1 MTRRPPNAVSTSTI
15 PGGSVLT
22 SPISA
27 AASSCSRRA
36 ASVSSA
42 ASGATKATNL
52 PSFATYIGSMPS
64 SSAAPDTAGAAG
76 TSPSRTTIATPAARA
91 ISLSTEATPP
101 RVASRRQW
109 TAGPRIASPAG
120 HSARVSETMSAAS
133 PRSPRASMIAVPC
146 SPIEPETRMRSPG
159 RTALGDSAARGSRA
173 PTPVV
178 HTYMPSAC
186 PRSTTF
192 VSPATMRTSAASA
205 ARAIASTSARSTSA
219 SSPSS
224 RISARL
230 SASGRAPPI
239 ARSLTVPFT
248 ASSPIEPPGNRSGLT
263 TNESVVSAMPSTT
276 AASASSS
283 IPKAG
288 ARSPSISVCVALPPA
303 PWAIVMRSS
312 LKRGRFARAVSMIPR
327 IRSSRDGALTREPS
341 VVVVGGAR
349 PLGGDHA
356 RPDRVLGGARGAEDL
371 ALPRLDDALEHL
383 AALAC
388 LRVGDPHAR
397 DAEALLG
404 VEGRVG
410 VREAQRALRDE
421 PQAPPLEVRAQREDL
436 GEHLERA
443 QVALVGH
450 DAAVLVLDLA
460 ATLLQLAEDHHER
473 LQDVERLEARHH
485 ERLAVVRGDELERPR
500 ADHGRHVPRPDE
512 AVEPQVRRVEQRA
525 QRRQDRDVVAQAA
538 EVGDALE
545 ARPLERQGGRR
556 RRRLEA
562 DRQEDDLAIR
572 VGLREAQRV
581 ER

>member
-109 TAGPRIASPAG
+109 TAGPRMASTAG
-120 HSARVSETMSAAS
+120 HSDRVSETMSAAS

-239 ARSLTVPFT
+239 ARSLTVPLT
-248 ASSPIEPPGNRSGLT
+248 ASSPIEPPGKRSGLT
-263 TNESVVSAMPSTT
+263 TNESVVSATPSTM

-288 ARSPSISVCVALPPA
+288 ASRPSISVCVALPPA
-303 PWAIVMRSS
+303 PWAIVIRSS

-341 VVVVGGAR
+341 VVVIRGAR
-349 PLGGDHA
+349 PLRRDHA
-356 RPDRVLGGARGAEDL
+356 GTDRVLGRARGAEDL
-371 ALPRLDDALEHL
+371 ALPRLDDALEDL
-383 AALAC
+383 AALAR
-388 LRVGDPHAR
+388 LGVGHAHAR
-397 DAEALLG
+397 DREAALG
-404 VEGRVG
+404 VEFGVG
-410 VREAQRALRDE
+410 VRQPQRALRDE
-421 PQAPPLEVRAQREDL
+421 AEAAPLEVRAER
-436 GEHLERA
+436 EHLGHRP
-443 QVALVGH
+443 QRRRVALVRD
-450 DAAVLVLDLA
+450 DALVLVLHLA
-460 ATLLQLAEDHHER
+460 APLAELAQDHVDR
-473 LQDVERLEARHH
+473 LQQVERLEARDHD
-485 ERLAVVRGDELERPR
+485 RTAVVGGDELERPR
-500 ADHGRHVPRPDE
+500 ADHGRDVAGADE
-512 AVEPQVRRVEQRA
+512 PVEPQV
-525 QRRQDRDVVAQAA
+525 
-538 EVGDALE
+538 G
-545 ARPLERQGGRR
+545 
-556 RRRLEA
+556 RLE
-562 DRQEDDLAIR
+562 Q
-572 VGLREAQRV
+572 G
-581 ER
+581 